1 MFNKQ
6 VLKAFIDIWDSVK
19 ELSTTSAELLDMNT
33 ILALKYN
40 SLSDTTS
47 LIAYSCSISFSL
59 FYPGAKTA
67 IIDMILH

>member
-40 SLSDTTS
+40 SLRDTTS